1 MRQDGRMSSQ
11 LECSCD
17 EVVEKPL
24 AQVSPRVHHFRLGE
38 ECRARRSGSSSGGGS
53 TSPSTASSSSA
64 FNDRSRESMSA
75 MPRATAPGSPRAD
88 FGPPSTPSPHHR
100 FRRNTANVMAAGRRV
115 SHRSTSILSAVPGD
129 RVTTQTA
136 SSGSAEAALPDPHS
150 TRHIGGAATNGS
162 AGRED
167 NWGDYCD
174 DLTCSSPSA
183 LRHANEAA
191 GGAEASSTARGTL
204 TDSHGHFNQYAGT
217 SGAVAE
223 SSAAGGRYAMLRG
236 YNGDRVFQVDDDEA
250 ATALVGEK
258 KRPVTEFDR
267 QSWNRCPVLWRAGT
281 ASPAPS
287 IENQSTPSRH
297 QHQLL
302 SPRLHLHTSPPVL
315 SSAAESGRSPP
326 PQPGTYRDGEYNGEV
341 GKGRR
346 HHPRHARVATSLAV
360 ESPQQASASSSPAPS
375 SAWFGGFT
383 AAQQQRF
390 ESLQGHGPT
399 GHELARWKML
409 GLMRHW
415 LSIPSTRVNLDAA
428 IRDVLVDAGLAKA
441 REAWGSGDTCA
452 APSRGSASSAQPQ
465 QACEPCHP
473 VTTCASPP
481 SAEAPPAKV
490 SPKNKLVAKNAALES
505 GGGPPSSTAQGK
517 EDKGKRE
524 HTKKGTSPVT
534 DEAVASSGDQAAH
547 ASSLTPPGAAIML
560 SSSDLAE
567 RRPTPPPG
575 EATLAVTAA
584 GVRSV
589 SARTR
594 RHRSGRGAVTAQE
607 GGLALANR
615 SLSPPSQDA
624 KENTDASAALSVAS
638 LTPEKHEVSTTLRT
652 AGASPPGAAGS
663 CENADIAKAAKS
675 SPHRYTDSPPLHHLS
690 LEVTILSS
698 SHTSVSGRDRSR
710 SRKSSRAAPSR
721 REATYEEIPRFYFPL
736 GRPTTR
742 EKMISGP
749 LSTKH
754 ENPHLKIADGVSMS
768 APMYDGRESGHLSA
782 NAGSLVG
789 STKGSALFS
798 EPRRAQRVAPMSQL
812 HALDDRQVAHYIQR
826 EFGRLPPFP
835 RHSQRVWLLGGRLRS
850 GCHNHSNLPFAK
862 QELLYRQQF
871 IQCMQRMCTHCFGV
885 PRYFAFLIM
894 RLIQWEVN
902 NGNIGAPGNHS
913 PPQTRH
919 GNGRLGSSSSLL
931 SHATNGSG
939 GAHGLPSVFLI
950 TAQHMRDFYE
960 SYLKNKDTVRR
971 IFDLLILS
979 SHLPTPPAAAAS
991 LVAMSA
997 AAEASVQLGPTLGPS
1012 LSALP
1017 LRPYLLP
1024 RDFVAYINVLLTYHP
1039 GLAFL
1044 RQTPD
1049 FQTKYLDTVI
1059 YRIFYELDRFDRG
1072 CISYSE
1078 LAASRLIDA
1087 FRQVDSA
1094 EDINMV
1100 LLFFSYEHFYVLYC
1114 RFWELDEDRD
1124 MLLGPEDLMR
1134 YAPEDV
1140 MNPCIVQRVFAGV
1153 GRRRRCTVPHR
1164 IGYED
1169 FVWFC
1174 LSEEDKST
1182 PQAIRYWF
1190 RVLDL
1195 DGDGVLSV
1203 YELREFYDATRDK
1216 IGHYVQE
1223 GLVEFED
1230 VVCQVFDMMRCP
1242 EYRGLFLS
1250 DLLREP
1256 EAAAV
1261 ALNLLTNVVKFLQ
1274 FEQRD
1279 PFVSHEER
1287 LLGGPEQSTWDR
1299 FARLEYD
1306 RMALEADGEG

>member
-1 MRQDGRMSSQ
+1 MRQDGRMSSP

-17 EVVEKPL
+17 EVNEKPL
-24 AQVSPRVHHFRLGE
+24 EQVSPCLHRFRSGE

-53 TSPSTASSSSA
+53 TSPSTASSSST
-64 FNDRSRESMSA
+64 FNDRSRESASA
-75 MPRATAPGSPRAD
+75 MRRVYPPDSPPVV
-88 FGPPSTPSPHHR
+88 FSPPSAPSPHHR

-115 SHRSTSILSAVPGD
+115 LHRSSSTSPAAPGD
-129 RVTTQTA
+129 RVTTQA
-136 SSGSAEAALPDPHS
+136 APSGGSEAVQPTSHS
-150 TRHIGGAATNGS
+150 TRRIDGAAANGS
-162 AGRED
+162 VGRED
-167 NWGDYCD
+167 NRGSGGENPP
-174 DLTCSSPSA
+174 CSFPSA
-183 LRHANEAA
+183 LRRANEVA
-191 GGAEASSTARGTL
+191 GDAGVSSNTSGTL
-204 TDSHGHFNQYAGT
+204 PSSYGHSNPYARA
-217 SGAVAE
+217 SGAVAG
-223 SSAAGGRYAMLRG
+223 SSAAGDRNATLRG
-236 YNGDRVFQVDDDEA
+236 YNGDRVFHMDDGEA
-250 ATALVGEK
+250 AVTSVGEK
-258 KRPVTEFDR
+258 KLPATAFDR
-267 QSWNRCPVLWRAGT
+267 QPGNRCPVLWRVGN
-281 ASPAPS
+281 ASSAPS

-297 QHQLL
+297 QHQL
-302 SPRLHLHTSPPVL
+302 SPRLHLYTSPPVSS
-315 SSAAESGRSPP
+315 SSAEIGRSASPALGP
-326 PQPGTYRDGEYNGEV
+326 RRDEKDNDEIA
-341 GKGRR
+341 KGRR
-346 HHPRHARVATSLAV
+346 LYSRHARATTPLAV
-360 ESPQQASASSSPAPS
+360 ESLDRDSASSSPAAS
-375 SAWFGGFT
+375 SAWFSGFT

-390 ESLQGHGPT
+390 ERIQGHGPT

-415 LSIPSTRVNLDAA
+415 MSMPSTRVSLDAA

-441 REAWGSGDTCA
+441 KEAWGSGDACA
-452 APSRGSASSAQPQ
+452 APSHASAPSLQPQ
-465 QACEPCHP
+465 QAGEFGHP

-481 SAEAPPAKV
+481 STEAPPTKV
-490 SPKNKLVAKNAALES
+490 SPKNKLVARSAALQS
-505 GGGPPSSTAQGK
+505 GGGPPASTDHG
-517 EDKGKRE
+517 EEEKGKRE
-524 HTKKGTSPVT
+524 YTRKGRSLVA
-534 DEAVASSGDQAAH
+534 DEAVASSGEQVAPVSAATLPTTSI
-547 ASSLTPPGAAIML
+547 AL
-560 SSSDLAE
+560 SSCTLAE
-567 RRPTPPPG
+567 RRPSPPPG
-575 EATLAVTAA
+575 ELATTVTAA
-584 GVRSV
+584 GVSSD

-594 RHRSGRGAVTAQE
+594 RRRSGRGAVSAKE
-607 GGLALANR
+607 GRPSLANG
-615 SLSPPSQDA
+615 SLSPPPEDA
-624 KENTDASAALSVAS
+624 GGNTDAFRASPVAS
-638 LTPEKHEVSTTLRT
+638 LTLEGH
-652 AGASPPGAAGS
+652 GAPMTPRAVGFSPGEEAS
-663 CENADIAKAAKS
+663 FDQTDAAKDAKC
-675 SPHRYTDSPPLHHLS
+675 SPDRCTDSPPLHYS
-690 LEVTILSS
+690 PLEVTVPSS
-698 SHTSVSGRDRSR
+698 SHTSASGHERSR
-710 SRKSSRAAPSR
+710 SRKSSRAAPLR
-721 REATYEEIPRFYFPL
+721 RAATYEEIPRFYFPL

-754 ENPHLKIADGVSMS
+754 ENPHLRIADGVSIS
-768 APMYDGRESGHLSA
+768 APMYDGRESSNLGS
-782 NAGSLVG
+782 NAGALVG
-789 STKGSALFS
+789 ASKSSMLLP
-798 EPRRAQRVAPMSQL
+798 ELRRVQRMAPMSQL

-826 EFGRLPPFP
+826 EFSRLPPFP

-850 GCHNHSNLPFAK
+850 GGHNHSNLPFAK

-871 IQCMQRMCTHCFGV
+871 IQCMQRLCSQCFGI
-885 PRYFAFLIM
+885 PRYFAYLIM
-894 RLIQWEVN
+894 RLIQWEMH
-902 NGNIGAPGNHS
+902 NGSIGASGSHS
-913 PPQTRH
+913 SPQTRH

-931 SHATNGSG
+931 SHANNGSG
-939 GAHGLPSVFLI
+939 SAHGLPSVFFI
-950 TAQHMRDFYE
+950 TAQHMKDFYE
-960 SYLKNKDTVRR
+960 SHLKNKDTVRR

-979 SHLPTPPAAAAS
+979 SNLPTPPAAAAS
-991 LVAMSA
+991 LAAMGTT
-997 AAEASVQLGPTLGPS
+997 AEGRVQPAPTSGPAV
-1012 LSALP
+1012 SALP

-1072 CISYSE
+1072 YISYSE

-1124 MLLGPEDLMR
+1124 MLLAPDDLMR

-1153 GRRRRCTVPHR
+1153 GRRLRCTVPHR

-1203 YELREFYDATRDK
+1203 YELRKFYDTTREK
-1216 IGHYVQE
+1216 IAQYVQE

-1287 LLGGPEQSTWDR
+1287 LLGGPEQSIWDR